1 MSEQKER
8 EYEPR
13 ARKFVCVYSIEL
25 TLILVRIPV
34 AQTEFHVQ
42 LSRTLI
48 WTRTI
53 ARAFVRHVPI
63 TIRPETHAQMDD
75 RSRPAALNMLAFR
88 TAGSRRRMA

>member
-1 MSEQKER
+1 MSR
-8 EYEPR
+8 EHESL
-13 ARKFVCVYSIEL
+13 FVCTVL
-25 TLILVRIPV
+25 NRTLILVRIPV

>member
-1 MSEQKER
+1 MSR
-8 EYEPR
+8 EHESL
-13 ARKFVCVYSIEL
+13 FVCTVLKFEL

-75 RSRPAALNMLAFR
+75 RSRPAALNMLAF
-88 TAGSRRRMA
+88 THSRKPTP